1 MRVRRLRKRLP
12 TVPDFGDRHRQGVR
26 IAEDLRSLLD
36 AMVANAIVDGVA
48 AKDRT
53 ELSALSG
60 LPEAR
65 VAATL
70 RLGEES
76 GVFERR
82 VRTRSDG
89 DDEVR
94 WQLAPRFVELDRRF
108 AEFADACS
116 MFSRALTKAWA
127 RPTPDPGTNVEFN
140 LRIAKTVF
148 SKWSLEIVALLYAQ
162 RTAGF
167 QEIHRAL
174 GGISSHILSTKLARM
189 SALGL
194 IRREVLGTR
203 PPRVQYS
210 LTAKGLQVAKLG
222 EPVFLYLRFK
232 EGLLLPGRAA
242 RAVEIEAP

>member
-1 MRVRRLRKRLP
+1 MRFRSLRKRLP
-12 TVPDFGDRHRQGVR
+12 TVPDFGERHRQGGR
-26 IAEDLRSLLD
+26 IADDLRLLLD

-65 VAATL
+65 VTTTL

-76 GVFERR
+76 GVFECR
-82 VRTRSDG
+82 VRTRPDG

-94 WQLAPRFVELDRRF
+94 WHLAPKFVELDRRF

-116 MFSRALTKAWA
+116 MFSRAVTRAWA
-127 RPTPDPGTNVEFN
+127 RPITDPGTNVEFN
-140 LRIAKTVF
+140 LQIAKTVF

-167 QEIHRAL
+167 QEIHKAL
-174 GGISSHILSTKLARM
+174 DGISSHILSTKLERM
-189 SALGL
+189 TALGL
-194 IRREVLGTR
+194 IRRDVLSTR

-222 EPVFLYLRFK
+222 EPVFLFLRFK
-232 EGLLLPGRAA
+232 EGLLLPERAA
-242 RAVEIEAP
+242 RAAEIETP